1 MTTLKAAST
10 RCPKRVSI
18 ANPALE
24 YVSIIYTCKLS
35 EYHVKREN
43 RKRNTKSLQQGCAFE
58 NYFGLSEDAQIFAIQ
73 KTNETHNNLVSIK
86 LYKHMPCHPT
96 LPDCF
101 KENIKDAISL

>member
-1 MTTLKAAST
+1 MRTLNAASK
-10 RCPKRVSI
+10 RCPKQVSI
-18 ANPALE
+18 TNPALE

-58 NYFGLSEDAQIFAIQ
+58 NCFGLSEDAQIFAIQ
-73 KTNETHNNLVSIK
+73 NTNETHNNLVSIK
-86 LYKHMPCHPT
+86 LYNHLPCHLT